1 MLINKAY
8 RYELQPTQGQL
19 ISLRK
24 HAGVARFAYNW
35 GLQERMRIFKENQ
48 GRDKFVSFIEQQN
61 AWNAWKRSN
70 APWWVDV
77 SSRAPMMALRNLDC
91 AFKNFWAERKSGRKV
106 GFPRFKKRGVRDAFG
121 LTGTLKI
128 AGKRKVQ
135 LPRIG
140 KMRTKESTEKFKG
153 RILSATVSREVD
165 RWYVSFCVKVEWIDP
180 RPVAGPVVGVD
191 VGLKHFATL
200 SDGTQIDAP
209 KPLAANLGRLQ
220 RRSRQH
226 SRKQKG
232 SNNRRKSTIHL
243 ARLHRRIR
251 NQRKDFLH
259 KVSTRLAR
267 TKQAI
272 VVEDL
277 NVRGMSKNRRLSR
290 AIMDA
295 GWSEFR
301 RMLEY
306 KSVWYGSRLVIADR
320 FYPSSKIC
328 STCGI
333 KKDSLT
339 LSDRVFKCESCGVEI
354 DRDLNAARNLA
365 KLDTG
370 SSPGINACGDGSSG
384 GRMAERET
392 TVVEAGIG
400 RGHLFAS

>member
-1 MLINKAY
+1 MLIHQAY
-8 RYELQPTQGQL
+8 RYELRPTRGQL
-19 ISLRK
+19 ASLRK
-24 HAGVARFAYNW
+24 HAGMARFAYNW
-35 GLQERMRIFKENQ
+35 GLQERIRIFKENE
-48 GRDKFVSFIEQQN
+48 GRDRFTSSYSQHK
-61 AWNAWKRSN
+61 AWNIWKRSN
-70 APWWVDV
+70 APWWTEV
-77 SSRAPMMALRNLDC
+77 SSRAPQGALKNLDQ
-91 AFKNFWAERKSGRKV
+91 AFKNFWAGRKSGRKV
-106 GFPRFKKRGVRDAFG
+106 GFPKFKKRGVHDSFK
-121 LTGTLKI
+121 LWGTLKI
-128 AGKRKVQ
+128 LSKRKVQ

-140 KMRTKESTEKFKG
+140 KMRTKESTEKFNG

-165 RWYVSFCVKVEWIDP
+165 RWYASFCVEAERPDP
-180 RPVAGPVVGVD
+180 KPVSGPIVGVD
-191 VGLKHFATL
+191 VGLNHFATL

-209 KPLAANLGRLQ
+209 KPLKSNLHRLQ

-232 SNNRRKSTIHL
+232 SSNRRKSTIHL
-243 ARLHRRIR
+243 ARLHRRIK

-301 RMLEY
+301 RMLGY

-320 FYPSSKIC
+320 FYPSSKTC

-354 DRDLNAARNLA
+354 DRDLNAAMNLA

-384 GRMAERET
+384 GRPSDRET

-400 RGHLFAS
+400 CRHVSAS